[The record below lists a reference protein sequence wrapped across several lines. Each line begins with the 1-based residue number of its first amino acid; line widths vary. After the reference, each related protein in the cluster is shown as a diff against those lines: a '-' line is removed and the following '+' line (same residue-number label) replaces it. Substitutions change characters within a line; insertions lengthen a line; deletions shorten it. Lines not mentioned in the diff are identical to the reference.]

1 MTDIHSFR
9 MEALKIGFYGAGR
22 VGCTLGRYFKEHG
35 LNVTG
40 YYNRTRARAEEAALW
55 TDTGCYGSQGELIDN
70 NDVLFLTVSDQAIPE
85 VVSELQRT
93 RSLSGKFLIHTSGA
107 LSSEVFEGTG
117 AYGYSVHPLYAI
129 ADRKTSYETID
140 RAFFTVEGHPD
151 YLEFWVNALQA
162 MGLSAR
168 PITAE
173 NKVRYHASA
182 VMASNLVCGLYAA
195 ATEELVKCGFS
206 PEDAE
211 KALTGLFLNNAAGI
225 AERGVTAQLTGPA
238 ERGDLSTVG
247 KHLQVLEGDQRV
259 IYTELSRKVLEIA
272 ERKNP
277 DRDYTGLWTEL
288 NKTRME

>member
-1 MTDIHSFR
+1 MTDIHS
-9 MEALKIGFYGAGR
+9 LKIGFYGAGR

-40 YYNRTRARAEEAALW
+40 YYNRTRAGAEEAALW
-55 TDTGCYGSQGELIDN
+55 TDTGCYGSQAELMN
-70 NDVLFLTVSDQAIPE
+70 ENDVLFLTVSDQAIPE
-85 VVSELQRT
+85 VVSELR
-93 RSLSGKFLIHTSGA
+93 RAGSLSGKFLIHTSGA

-117 AYGYSVHPLYAI
+117 AYGYSIHPLYAI
-129 ADRKTSYETID
+129 ADRKTSYETIN

-182 VMASNLVCGLYAA
+182 VMASNLVCGLYVA

-211 KALTGLFLNNAAGI
+211 KALKGLFLNNAMGI
-225 AERGVTAQLTGPA
+225 TERGVTAQLTGPA
-238 ERGDLSTVG
+238 ERGDVTTVR
-247 KHLQVLEGDQRV
+247 KHLSVLEGDQST
-259 IYTELSRKVLEIA
+259 IYAELSRKVLEIA
-272 ERKNP
+272 EKKNP
-277 DRDYTGLWTEL
+277 DRDYDGLRTLL
-288 NKTRME
+288 NETRMER